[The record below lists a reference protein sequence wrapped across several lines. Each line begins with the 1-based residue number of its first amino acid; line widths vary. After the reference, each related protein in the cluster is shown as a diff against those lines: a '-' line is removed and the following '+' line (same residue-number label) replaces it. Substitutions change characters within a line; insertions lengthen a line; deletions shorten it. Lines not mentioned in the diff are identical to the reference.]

1 MEGLFVGVL
10 SWLLAIPLS
19 IPGAR
24 LFGEVIGQAILELP
38 LDFAYS
44 TGGLAVWLL
53 IVVVISAL
61 ASLLPALRA
70 AGVGVREALA
80 YE

>member
-1 MEGLFVGVL
+1 M
-10 SWLLAIPLS
+10 
-19 IPGAR
+19 
-24 LFGEVIGQAILELP
+24 IGTAILELP

-44 TGGLAVWLL
+44 TAGLGLWLL

-70 AGVGVREALA
+70 AGVSVREALA